1 MAHAL
6 KTAEMAEE
14 VAPDYR
20 WRSRHML
27 MICLALSFALHL
39 GMLVALPGFIPN
51 HEPLKTQVLDVVL
64 LREAGSS
71 VPTVTRADV
80 LPQPPRMRPRD
91 DPAIAKM
98 SKLPERIAAQVRK
111 PESEPATPLA
121 IAVTE
126 PLRAVDSIP
135 RPTLSAKQDEA
146 RSSTPQRTEA
156 AAAGRDTAALS
167 QPSFNAAYLRN
178 PLPPYP
184 LVARRNGE
192 QGTVTLKV
200 RVTREGIAASVAV
213 EKTSGS
219 AHLDDAAL
227 ETVRTWRFVPARQG
241 SQPVEAWVLV
251 PVVFRLQPVS

>member
-1 MAHAL
+1 
-6 KTAEMAEE
+6 
-14 VAPDYR
+14 
-20 WRSRHML
+20 ML
-27 MICLALSFALHL
+27 MICLALSLALHL
-39 GMLVALPGFIPN
+39 GMLVALPEFIPS

-64 LREAGSS
+64 LRETAPS
-71 VPTVTRADV
+71 VPAVTRADV

-91 DPAIAKM
+91 VPVIAKM
-98 SKLPERIAAQVRK
+98 SKLPEPVAAQVRK
-111 PESEPATPLA
+111 PESKPVTPLA
-121 IAVTE
+121 MAITE

-135 RPTLSAKQDEA
+135 RPALSAKHDEA
-146 RSSTPQRTEA
+146 RPATPQRTETA
-156 AAAGRDTAALS
+156 AASRDTAAAAS
-167 QPSFNAAYLRN
+167 PPSFNAAYLRN